1 MGQCL
6 GDIMTFG
13 VSCKGYYANL
23 LNLLNVTQKEG
34 LVLKSKK
41 LELQREMKSYS
52 LAQCTS
58 MMACIQTLR
67 SYKGFLR
74 LWLQ

>member
-13 VSCKGYYANL
+13 VSSKDHDANL

-41 LELQREMKSYS
+41 LELQREGESYS
-52 LAQCTS
+52 LAQSTS
-58 MMACIQTLR
+58 MMACIQTSR
-67 SYKGFLR
+67 SYKGLLR